1 MINKFSRKKPE
12 WKSCKTKQNLVLKK
26 LVNKN
31 WGQFKNE
38 KSNFDLIFTDSFVF
52 SFQIGMELSTE
63 DWIIWL
69 ETFLSEN
76 YKIKSL

>member
-12 WKSCKTKQNLVLKK
+12 WKCCKTKQNLVLKK

-38 KSNFDLIFTDSFVF
+38 ESNFDLIFTDSFVF
-52 SFQIGMELSTE
+52 FSFQIGMALSTE
-63 DWIIWL
+63 DKTIWL
-69 ETFLSEN
+69 ETFLSKN
-76 YKIKSL
+76 